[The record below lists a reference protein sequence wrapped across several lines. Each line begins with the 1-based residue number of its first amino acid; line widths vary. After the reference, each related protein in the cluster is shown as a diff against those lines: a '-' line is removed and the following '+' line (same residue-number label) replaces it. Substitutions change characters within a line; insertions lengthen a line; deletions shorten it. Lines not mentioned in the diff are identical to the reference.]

1 MKVFQ
6 NRAVAAV
13 LMVLAIAASVA
24 IGQARKPDLSVEP
37 STKVVG
43 SYTYTYDEAGILS
56 DKTMEHIDAMNASLF
71 AQTGAQ
77 IMVKTVNSTNGQDI
91 LEYAIDLG
99 NQYGV
104 GDAERNNGVVMVLAL
119 DNISASGLQ
128 GDYGVVVGDGLTD
141 YGNAFS
147 SMQYEYLEDDFA
159 AGSYD
164 AGVKKTMDAFF
175 DWFADYYNVSIREN
189 YIPAVSHNYST
200 ASGYHTETTGYVE
213 RSAGSIVGSF
223 VTLILVLLVIW
234 MILDA
239 MRWSRYRRRYLQPGM
254 GIPTV
259 WYRPVFWGHS
269 WYRPRPPRR
278 PPPPRGGGR
287 GPGGPRPPWAAG
299 VPIRRAAVPGPLRP
313 EAAAPSGAAV
323 VPSVGAAAS
332 AVPAVP
338 PAVAGGASAEAAVSG
353 VPGAGPSA
361 GAGAALAAAGALA
374 VPAAEAASGA
384 AGAAASPAAGDKR
397 PKANTSYERGRPE
410 GRPLFATIGRTAG
423 MIG

>member
-13 LMVLAIAASVA
+13 LMVLAILASAA

-77 IMVKTVNSTNGQDI
+77 IMVKTVSTTNGEDI
-91 LEYAIDLG
+91 LRYAIDLG

-141 YGNAFS
+141 YGSAFS
-147 SMQYEYLEDDFA
+147 SMQYQYLEDDFA
-159 AGSYD
+159 AGNYD
-164 AGVKKTMDAFF
+164 AGVKKTVDAFF
-175 DWFADYYNVSIREN
+175 DWFADYYNVSVREN

-213 RSAGSIVGSF
+213 RSTGSIVGSF

-259 WYRPVFWGHS
+259 WYRPVVWGHS

-278 PPPPRGGGR
+278 PPPPRGGR
-287 GPGGPRPPWAAG
+287 GPGGPRPPMG
-299 VPIRRAAVPGPLRP
+299 GGPTPPRGGGRP
-313 EAAAPSGAAV
+313 NPPRGGSRPTPPRGGGSFGGSRGSFGGGGSFGGSGRPSGG
-323 VPSVGAAAS
+323 SRGS
-332 AVPAVP
+332 F
-338 PAVAGGASAEAAVSG
+338 GGGGSFGGSRGGSFGGSRGGFGGGGSFGGSRGGGSFGGSRGGGGFSG
-353 VPGAGPSA
+353 
-361 GAGAALAAAGALA
+361 
-374 VPAAEAASGA
+374 
-384 AGAAASPAAGDKR
+384 
-397 PKANTSYERGRPE
+397 GR
-410 GRPLFATIGRTAG
+410 R
-423 MIG
+423 

>member
-13 LMVLAIAASVA
+13 VMVLAIAASVA
-24 IGQARKPDLSVEP
+24 IGQVKKPDLSVEP

-43 SYTYTYDEAGILS
+43 SYTYVYDEAGVLS

-77 IMVKTVNSTNGQDI
+77 IMVKTVDSTGGQDI
-91 LEYAIDLG
+91 LDYAIDLG

-147 SMQYEYLEDDFA
+147 SMQYQYLEDDFA
-159 AGSYD
+159 AGNYD
-164 AGVKKTMDAFF
+164 AGVKKTADAFF
-175 DWFADYYNVSIREN
+175 DWFADYYSVSIREN
-189 YIPAVSHNYST
+189 YIPATSRNYST

-213 RSAGSIVGSF
+213 RSTGSILGGF
-223 VTLILVLLVIW
+223 VTLMLVLLVIW

-278 PPPPRGGGR
+278 PPPPPRGGR
-287 GPGGPRPPWAAG
+287 GPRPPMGGGPTPPRGGGFGGGRPTPPRG
-299 VPIRRAAVPGPLRP
+299 GSFGGSRGSFGGGGSFGGSGR
-313 EAAAPSGAAV
+313 PSGG
-323 VPSVGAAAS
+323 SR
-332 AVPAVP
+332 
-338 PAVAGGASAEAAVSG
+338 GGFGGGGSFGGSRGGSFGGSRGGGFSG
-353 VPGAGPSA
+353 
-361 GAGAALAAAGALA
+361 
-374 VPAAEAASGA
+374 
-384 AGAAASPAAGDKR
+384 
-397 PKANTSYERGRPE
+397 GR
-410 GRPLFATIGRTAG
+410 R
-423 MIG
+423 

>member
-13 LMVLAIAASVA
+13 VMVLAIAASVA
-24 IGQARKPDLSVEP
+24 IGQVKKPDLSVEP

-43 SYTYTYDEAGILS
+43 SYTYVYDEAGVLS

-77 IMVKTVNSTNGQDI
+77 IMVKTVDSTGGQDI
-91 LEYAIDLG
+91 LDYAIDLG

-147 SMQYEYLEDDFA
+147 SMQYQYLEDDFA
-159 AGSYD
+159 AGNYD
-164 AGVKKTMDAFF
+164 AGVKKTADAFF
-175 DWFADYYNVSIREN
+175 DWFADYYSVSIREN
-189 YIPAVSHNYST
+189 YIPATSRNYST

-213 RSAGSIVGSF
+213 RSTGSILGGF
-223 VTLILVLLVIW
+223 VTLMLVLLVIW

-278 PPPPRGGGR
+278 PPPPPRGGR
-287 GPGGPRPPWAAG
+287 GPRPPMGGGPTPPRGGGFGGGRPTPPRG
-299 VPIRRAAVPGPLRP
+299 GSFGGSRGSFGGGGSFGGSGR
-313 EAAAPSGAAV
+313 PSGG
-323 VPSVGAAAS
+323 SR
-332 AVPAVP
+332 
-338 PAVAGGASAEAAVSG
+338 GGFGGGGSFGGSRGGSFGGSRGGFGGGSFGGSRGGGFGGSRGGGFSG
-353 VPGAGPSA
+353 
-361 GAGAALAAAGALA
+361 
-374 VPAAEAASGA
+374 
-384 AGAAASPAAGDKR
+384 
-397 PKANTSYERGRPE
+397 GR
-410 GRPLFATIGRTAG
+410 R
-423 MIG
+423 

>member
-24 IGQARKPDLSVEP
+24 IGQAKKPDLSVEP

-43 SYTYTYDEAGILS
+43 SYTYTYDEAGVLS

-141 YGNAFS
+141 YGNTFS
-147 SMQYEYLEDDFA
+147 SLQYQYLEDDFA
-159 AGSYD
+159 AGNYD
-164 AGVKKTMDAFF
+164 VGVKKTVDAFF

-189 YIPAVSHNYST
+189 YIPAVSRNYST

-213 RSAGSIVGSF
+213 RSAGSIAGSF
-223 VTLILVLLVIW
+223 ITLILVLFVIW

-287 GPGGPRPPWAAG
+287 GPGGPRPPMG
-299 VPIRRAAVPGPLRP
+299 GGPRP
-313 EAAAPSGAAV
+313 PMGGGRPTPPRGGSRPTPPRGGGSFGGSRGSFGGGGSFGGSGRPSGG
-323 VPSVGAAAS
+323 SRGS
-332 AVPAVP
+332 F
-338 PAVAGGASAEAAVSG
+338 GGGGSFGGSRGGSFGGSRGGFGGGSFGGSRGGGSFGGSRGGGFSG
-353 VPGAGPSA
+353 
-361 GAGAALAAAGALA
+361 
-374 VPAAEAASGA
+374 
-384 AGAAASPAAGDKR
+384 
-397 PKANTSYERGRPE
+397 GR
-410 GRPLFATIGRTAG
+410 R
-423 MIG
+423 

>member
-13 LMVLAIAASVA
+13 LMVLAILASAA

-141 YGNAFS
+141 YGNTFS
-147 SMQYEYLEDDFA
+147 SLQYQYLEDDFA
-159 AGSYD
+159 AGNYD
-164 AGVKKTMDAFF
+164 AGVKKTVDAFF

-189 YIPAVSHNYST
+189 YIPATSSNYST
-200 ASGYHTETTGYVE
+200 PGGYHTETTGYVE
-213 RSAGSIVGSF
+213 RSAGSILGGF
-223 VTLILVLLVIW
+223 VTLLLVLFVIW
-234 MILDA
+234 LILDA

-287 GPGGPRPPWAAG
+287 GPGGPRPPMG
-299 VPIRRAAVPGPLRP
+299 GGRP
-313 EAAAPSGAAV
+313 NPPRGGSRPTPPRGGGSFGGSRGGSFGGGSFGGSGRPSGG
-323 VPSVGAAAS
+323 SRGS
-332 AVPAVP
+332 F
-338 PAVAGGASAEAAVSG
+338 GGGGSFGGSRGGSFGGSRGGFGGGGSFGGSRGGGSFGGSRGGGFSG
-353 VPGAGPSA
+353 
-361 GAGAALAAAGALA
+361 
-374 VPAAEAASGA
+374 
-384 AGAAASPAAGDKR
+384 
-397 PKANTSYERGRPE
+397 GR
-410 GRPLFATIGRTAG
+410 R
-423 MIG
+423 

>member
-13 LMVLAIAASVA
+13 LMVLAILASAA

-141 YGNAFS
+141 YGSAFS
-147 SMQYEYLEDDFA
+147 SMQYQYLEDDFA
-159 AGSYD
+159 AGNYD
-164 AGVKKTMDAFF
+164 AGVKKTVDAFF
-175 DWFADYYNVSIREN
+175 DWFADYYNVSVREN
-189 YIPAVSHNYST
+189 YIPAVSRNYST

-287 GPGGPRPPWAAG
+287 GPGGPRPPMG
-299 VPIRRAAVPGPLRP
+299 GGPRP
-313 EAAAPSGAAV
+313 PMGGGRPNPPRGGSRPTPPRGGGSFGGSRGSFGGGGSFGGSGRPSGG
-323 VPSVGAAAS
+323 SRGS
-332 AVPAVP
+332 F
-338 PAVAGGASAEAAVSG
+338 GGGGSFGGSRGGSFGGSRGGFGGGSFGGSRGGGSFGGSRGGGFSG
-353 VPGAGPSA
+353 
-361 GAGAALAAAGALA
+361 
-374 VPAAEAASGA
+374 
-384 AGAAASPAAGDKR
+384 
-397 PKANTSYERGRPE
+397 GR
-410 GRPLFATIGRTAG
+410 R
-423 MIG
+423 

>member
-13 LMVLAIAASVA
+13 VMVLAIAASVA
-24 IGQARKPDLSVEP
+24 IGQAKKPDLSVEP

-43 SYTYTYDEAGILS
+43 SYTYVYDEAGVLS

-77 IMVKTVNSTNGQDI
+77 IMVKTVDSTGGQDI
-91 LEYAIDLG
+91 LDYAIDLG

-147 SMQYEYLEDDFA
+147 SMQYQYLEDDFA
-159 AGSYD
+159 AGNYD
-164 AGVKKTMDAFF
+164 AGVKKTADAFF
-175 DWFADYYNVSIREN
+175 DWFADYYSVSIREN
-189 YIPAVSHNYST
+189 YIPATSRNYST

-213 RSAGSIVGSF
+213 RSTGSILGGF
-223 VTLILVLLVIW
+223 VTLMLVLLVIW

-278 PPPPRGGGR
+278 PPPPPRGGR
-287 GPGGPRPPWAAG
+287 GPRPPMGGGPTPPRGGGFGGGRPTPPRG
-299 VPIRRAAVPGPLRP
+299 GSFGGSRGSFGGGGSFGGSGR
-313 EAAAPSGAAV
+313 PSGG
-323 VPSVGAAAS
+323 SR
-332 AVPAVP
+332 
-338 PAVAGGASAEAAVSG
+338 GGFGGGGSFGGSRGGSFGGSRGGFGGGSFGGSRGGGFGGSRGGGFSG
-353 VPGAGPSA
+353 
-361 GAGAALAAAGALA
+361 
-374 VPAAEAASGA
+374 
-384 AGAAASPAAGDKR
+384 
-397 PKANTSYERGRPE
+397 GR
-410 GRPLFATIGRTAG
+410 R
-423 MIG
+423 

>member
-43 SYTYTYDEAGILS
+43 SYTYTYDEAGALS

-119 DNISASGLQ
+119 DNISASGLP

-141 YGNAFS
+141 YGNTFS
-147 SMQYEYLEDDFA
+147 SLQYQYLEDDFA
-159 AGSYD
+159 AGNYD
-164 AGVKKTMDAFF
+164 AGVKKTVDALF

-189 YIPAVSHNYST
+189 YIPAVSRNYST

-213 RSAGSIVGSF
+213 QSAGSIVRSF

-287 GPGGPRPPWAAG
+287 GPGGPRPPMG
-299 VPIRRAAVPGPLRP
+299 GGPRP
-313 EAAAPSGAAV
+313 PMGGGRPNPPRGGSRPAPPRGGGSFGGSRGSFGGGGSFGGSGRPSGG
-323 VPSVGAAAS
+323 SRGS
-332 AVPAVP
+332 F
-338 PAVAGGASAEAAVSG
+338 GGGGSFGGSRGGSFGGSRGGFGGGGSFGGSRGGGSFGGSRGGGFSG
-353 VPGAGPSA
+353 
-361 GAGAALAAAGALA
+361 
-374 VPAAEAASGA
+374 
-384 AGAAASPAAGDKR
+384 
-397 PKANTSYERGRPE
+397 GR
-410 GRPLFATIGRTAG
+410 R
-423 MIG
+423 

>member
-13 LMVLAIAASVA
+13 VMVLAIAASVA
-24 IGQARKPDLSVEP
+24 IGQVKKPDLSVEP

-43 SYTYTYDEAGILS
+43 SYTYVYDEARVLS

-77 IMVKTVNSTNGQDI
+77 IMVKTVDSTGGQDI
-91 LEYAIDLG
+91 LDYAIDLG

-147 SMQYEYLEDDFA
+147 SMQYQYLEDDFA
-159 AGSYD
+159 AGNYD
-164 AGVKKTMDAFF
+164 AGVKKTADAFF
-175 DWFADYYNVSIREN
+175 DWFADYYSVSIREN
-189 YIPAVSHNYST
+189 YIPATSRNYST

-213 RSAGSIVGSF
+213 RSTGSILGGF
-223 VTLILVLLVIW
+223 VTLMIVLLVIW

-278 PPPPRGGGR
+278 PPPPPRGGRGPRPPMGGGPTPPRGGGFGGGRPTPPRGGSFGGSRGSFGGGGGCGGSGRPTGGGR
-287 GPGGPRPPWAAG
+287 GGF
-299 VPIRRAAVPGPLRP
+299 
-313 EAAAPSGAAV
+313 
-323 VPSVGAAAS
+323 
-332 AVPAVP
+332 
-338 PAVAGGASAEAAVSG
+338 AGGGSFGGSRGGSFGGSRGGFGGGGSFGGSRGGGFGGSRGGGFSG
-353 VPGAGPSA
+353 
-361 GAGAALAAAGALA
+361 
-374 VPAAEAASGA
+374 
-384 AGAAASPAAGDKR
+384 
-397 PKANTSYERGRPE
+397 GR
-410 GRPLFATIGRTAG
+410 R
-423 MIG
+423 

>member
-24 IGQARKPDLSVEP
+24 IGQAKKPDLSVEP

-43 SYTYTYDEAGILS
+43 SYTYTYDEAGVLS

-128 GDYGVVVGDGLTD
+128 GDYGVVGDGLTD
-141 YGNAFS
+141 YGNTFS
-147 SMQYEYLEDDFA
+147 SLQYQYLEDDFA
-159 AGSYD
+159 AGNYD
-164 AGVKKTMDAFF
+164 AGVKKTVDAFF

-189 YIPAVSHNYST
+189 YIPAVSRNYST

-213 RSAGSIVGSF
+213 RSAGSIAGSF
-223 VTLILVLLVIW
+223 ITLILVLFVIW

-287 GPGGPRPPWAAG
+287 GPGGPRPPMG
-299 VPIRRAAVPGPLRP
+299 GGPRP
-313 EAAAPSGAAV
+313 PMGGGRPNPPRGGSRPAPPRGGGSFGGSRGSFGGGGSFGGSGRPSGG
-323 VPSVGAAAS
+323 SRGS
-332 AVPAVP
+332 F
-338 PAVAGGASAEAAVSG
+338 GGGGSFGGSRGGSFGGSRGGFGGGGSFGGSRGGGSFGGSRGGGFSG
-353 VPGAGPSA
+353 
-361 GAGAALAAAGALA
+361 
-374 VPAAEAASGA
+374 
-384 AGAAASPAAGDKR
+384 
-397 PKANTSYERGRPE
+397 GR
-410 GRPLFATIGRTAG
+410 R
-423 MIG
+423 

>member
-24 IGQARKPDLSVEP
+24 IGQAKKPDLSVEP

-43 SYTYTYDEAGILS
+43 SYTYTYDEAGVLS

-119 DNISASGLQ
+119 DNISASGLP

-141 YGNAFS
+141 YGNTFS
-147 SMQYEYLEDDFA
+147 SLQYQYLEDDFA
-159 AGSYD
+159 AGNYD
-164 AGVKKTMDAFF
+164 AGVKKTVDALF

-189 YIPAVSHNYST
+189 YIPAVSRNYST

-287 GPGGPRPPWAAG
+287 GPGGPRPPMG
-299 VPIRRAAVPGPLRP
+299 GGPRP
-313 EAAAPSGAAV
+313 PMGGGRPTPPRGGSRPTPPRGGGSFGGSRGSFGGGGSFGGSGRPSGG
-323 VPSVGAAAS
+323 SRGS
-332 AVPAVP
+332 F
-338 PAVAGGASAEAAVSG
+338 GGGGSFGGSRGGSFGGSRGGFGGGGSFGGSRGGGSFGGSRGGGFSG
-353 VPGAGPSA
+353 
-361 GAGAALAAAGALA
+361 
-374 VPAAEAASGA
+374 
-384 AGAAASPAAGDKR
+384 
-397 PKANTSYERGRPE
+397 GR
-410 GRPLFATIGRTAG
+410 R
-423 MIG
+423 

>member
-13 LMVLAIAASVA
+13 LMVLAILASAA

-77 IMVKTVNSTNGQDI
+77 IMVKTVDSTGGQDI
-91 LEYAIDLG
+91 LDYAIDLG

-141 YGNAFS
+141 YGKAFS
-147 SMQYEYLEDDFA
+147 SMQYQYLEDDFA
-159 AGSYD
+159 AGNYD
-164 AGVKKTMDAFF
+164 AGVKKTADAFF
-175 DWFADYYNVSIREN
+175 DWFADYYSVSIREN
-189 YIPAVSHNYST
+189 YIPATSRNYST

-213 RSAGSIVGSF
+213 RSTGSILGGF
-223 VTLILVLLVIW
+223 VTLMPVLLVIW
-234 MILDA
+234 MMLDA
-239 MRWSRYRRRYLQPGM
+239 MGWSRYRRRYLQPGM

-278 PPPPRGGGR
+278 PPPPPRGGR
-287 GPGGPRPPWAAG
+287 GPRPPMGGGPTPPRGGGFRGGRPTPPRG
-299 VPIRRAAVPGPLRP
+299 GSFGGSRGSFGGGGSFGGSGR
-313 EAAAPSGAAV
+313 PSGG
-323 VPSVGAAAS
+323 SR
-332 AVPAVP
+332 
-338 PAVAGGASAEAAVSG
+338 GGFGGGGSFGGSRGGSFGGSRGGFGGGSFGGSRGGGFGGSRGGGFSG
-353 VPGAGPSA
+353 
-361 GAGAALAAAGALA
+361 
-374 VPAAEAASGA
+374 
-384 AGAAASPAAGDKR
+384 
-397 PKANTSYERGRPE
+397 GR
-410 GRPLFATIGRTAG
+410 R
-423 MIG
+423 

>member
-24 IGQARKPDLSVEP
+24 IGQAKKPDLSVEP

-43 SYTYTYDEAGILS
+43 SYTYTYDEAGVLS

-141 YGNAFS
+141 YGNTFS
-147 SMQYEYLEDDFA
+147 SLQYQYLEDDFA
-159 AGSYD
+159 ARNYD
-164 AGVKKTMDAFF
+164 AGVKKTVDAFF

-189 YIPAVSHNYST
+189 YIPAVSRNYST

-213 RSAGSIVGSF
+213 RSAGSIAGSF
-223 VTLILVLLVIW
+223 ITLILVLFVIW

-287 GPGGPRPPWAAG
+287 GPGGPRPPMG
-299 VPIRRAAVPGPLRP
+299 GGPRP
-313 EAAAPSGAAV
+313 PMGGGRPNPPRGGSRPAPPRGGGSFGGSRGSFGGGGSFGGSGRPSGG
-323 VPSVGAAAS
+323 SRGS
-332 AVPAVP
+332 F
-338 PAVAGGASAEAAVSG
+338 GGGGSFGGSRGGSFGGSRGGFGGGGSFGGSRGGGSFGGSRGGGFSG
-353 VPGAGPSA
+353 
-361 GAGAALAAAGALA
+361 
-374 VPAAEAASGA
+374 
-384 AGAAASPAAGDKR
+384 
-397 PKANTSYERGRPE
+397 GR
-410 GRPLFATIGRTAG
+410 R
-423 MIG
+423 

>member
-13 LMVLAIAASVA
+13 VMVLAIAASVA
-24 IGQARKPDLSVEP
+24 IGQAKKPDLSVEP

-43 SYTYTYDEAGILS
+43 SYTYVYDEAGVLS

-77 IMVKTVNSTNGQDI
+77 IMVKTVDSTGGQDI
-91 LEYAIDLG
+91 LDYAIDLG

-147 SMQYEYLEDDFA
+147 SMQYQYLEDDFA
-159 AGSYD
+159 AGNYD
-164 AGVKKTMDAFF
+164 AGVKKTADAFF
-175 DWFADYYNVSIREN
+175 DWFADYYSVSIREN
-189 YIPAVSHNYST
+189 YIPATSRNYST

-213 RSAGSIVGSF
+213 RSTGSILGGF
-223 VTLILVLLVIW
+223 VTLMLVLLVIW

-278 PPPPRGGGR
+278 PPPPPRGGGR
-287 GPGGPRPPWAAG
+287 PTPPRGGGSRPAPPRG
-299 VPIRRAAVPGPLRP
+299 GSFGGSRGSFGGGGSFGGSGR
-313 EAAAPSGAAV
+313 PSGG
-323 VPSVGAAAS
+323 SR
-332 AVPAVP
+332 
-338 PAVAGGASAEAAVSG
+338 GGFGGGGSFGGSRGGSFGGSRGGLGGGGSFGGSRGGGFGGSRGGGFSG
-353 VPGAGPSA
+353 
-361 GAGAALAAAGALA
+361 
-374 VPAAEAASGA
+374 
-384 AGAAASPAAGDKR
+384 
-397 PKANTSYERGRPE
+397 GR
-410 GRPLFATIGRTAG
+410 R
-423 MIG
+423 

>member
-24 IGQARKPDLSVEP
+24 IGQAKKPDLSVEP

-43 SYTYTYDEAGILS
+43 SYTYTYDEAGVLS

-119 DNISASGLQ
+119 DNISASGLP

-141 YGNAFS
+141 YGNTFS
-147 SMQYEYLEDDFA
+147 SLQYQYLEDDFA
-159 AGSYD
+159 AGNYD
-164 AGVKKTMDAFF
+164 AGVKKTVDALF
-175 DWFADYYNVSIREN
+175 DWFADYYSVSIREN
-189 YIPAVSHNYST
+189 YIPAVSRNYST

-287 GPGGPRPPWAAG
+287 GPGGPRPPMG
-299 VPIRRAAVPGPLRP
+299 GCPRP
-313 EAAAPSGAAV
+313 PMGGGRPNPPRGGSRPAPPRGGGSFGGSRGSFGGGGSFGGSGRPSGG
-323 VPSVGAAAS
+323 SRGS
-332 AVPAVP
+332 F
-338 PAVAGGASAEAAVSG
+338 GGGGSFGGSRGGSFGGSRGGFGGGGSFGGSRGGGSFGGSRGGGFSG
-353 VPGAGPSA
+353 
-361 GAGAALAAAGALA
+361 
-374 VPAAEAASGA
+374 
-384 AGAAASPAAGDKR
+384 
-397 PKANTSYERGRPE
+397 GR
-410 GRPLFATIGRTAG
+410 R
-423 MIG
+423 

>member
-13 LMVLAIAASVA
+13 VMVLAIAASVA
-24 IGQARKPDLSVEP
+24 IGQAKKPDLSVEP

-43 SYTYTYDEAGILS
+43 SYTYVYDEAGVLS

-77 IMVKTVNSTNGQDI
+77 IMVKTVDSTGGQDI
-91 LEYAIDLG
+91 LDYAIDLG

-147 SMQYEYLEDDFA
+147 SMQYQYLEDDFA
-159 AGSYD
+159 AGNYD
-164 AGVKKTMDAFF
+164 AGVKKTVDAFF
-175 DWFADYYNVSIREN
+175 DWFADYYSVSIREN
-189 YIPAVSHNYST
+189 YIPATSRNYST

-213 RSAGSIVGSF
+213 RSTGSILGGF
-223 VTLILVLLVIW
+223 VTLMIVLLVIW

-278 PPPPRGGGR
+278 PPPPPRGGR
-287 GPGGPRPPWAAG
+287 GPRPPMGGGPTPPRGGGFGGGRPTPPRG
-299 VPIRRAAVPGPLRP
+299 GSFGGSRGSFGGGGSFGGSGR
-313 EAAAPSGAAV
+313 PSGG
-323 VPSVGAAAS
+323 SR
-332 AVPAVP
+332 
-338 PAVAGGASAEAAVSG
+338 GGFGGGGSFGGSRGGSFGGSRGGFGGGGSFGGSRGGGFGGSRGGGFSG
-353 VPGAGPSA
+353 
-361 GAGAALAAAGALA
+361 
-374 VPAAEAASGA
+374 
-384 AGAAASPAAGDKR
+384 
-397 PKANTSYERGRPE
+397 GR
-410 GRPLFATIGRTAG
+410 R
-423 MIG
+423 

>member
-24 IGQARKPDLSVEP
+24 IGQAKKPDLSVEP

-43 SYTYTYDEAGILS
+43 SYTYTYDEAGVLS

-141 YGNAFS
+141 YGNTFS
-147 SMQYEYLEDDFA
+147 SLQYQYLEDDFA
-159 AGSYD
+159 AGNYD
-164 AGVKKTMDAFF
+164 AGVKKTVDAFF

-287 GPGGPRPPWAAG
+287 GPGGPRPPMG
-299 VPIRRAAVPGPLRP
+299 GGPRP
-313 EAAAPSGAAV
+313 PMGGGRPNPPRGGSRPAPPRGGGSFGGSRGSFGGGGSFGGSGRPSGG
-323 VPSVGAAAS
+323 SRGS
-332 AVPAVP
+332 F
-338 PAVAGGASAEAAVSG
+338 GGGGSFGGSRGGSFGGSRGGFGGGGSFGGSRGGGSFGGSRGGGFSG
-353 VPGAGPSA
+353 
-361 GAGAALAAAGALA
+361 
-374 VPAAEAASGA
+374 
-384 AGAAASPAAGDKR
+384 
-397 PKANTSYERGRPE
+397 GR
-410 GRPLFATIGRTAG
+410 R
-423 MIG
+423 

>member
-13 LMVLAIAASVA
+13 VMVLAIAASVA
-24 IGQARKPDLSVEP
+24 IGQVKKPDLSVEP

-43 SYTYTYDEAGILS
+43 SYTYVYDEAGVLS

-77 IMVKTVNSTNGQDI
+77 IMVKTVDSTGGQDI
-91 LEYAIDLG
+91 LDYAIDLG

-147 SMQYEYLEDDFA
+147 SMQYQYLEDDFA
-159 AGSYD
+159 AGNYD
-164 AGVKKTMDAFF
+164 AGVKKTVDAFF
-175 DWFADYYNVSIREN
+175 DWFADYYSVSIREN
-189 YIPAVSHNYST
+189 YIPATSRNYST

-213 RSAGSIVGSF
+213 RSTGSILGGF
-223 VTLILVLLVIW
+223 VTLMIVLLVIW

-278 PPPPRGGGR
+278 PPPPPRGGR
-287 GPGGPRPPWAAG
+287 GPRPPMGGGPTPPRGGGFGGGRPTPPRG
-299 VPIRRAAVPGPLRP
+299 GSFGGSRGSFGGGGSFGGSGR
-313 EAAAPSGAAV
+313 PSGG
-323 VPSVGAAAS
+323 SR
-332 AVPAVP
+332 
-338 PAVAGGASAEAAVSG
+338 GGFGGGGSFGGSRGGSFGGSRGGFGGGGSFGGSRGGGFGGSRGGGFSG
-353 VPGAGPSA
+353 
-361 GAGAALAAAGALA
+361 
-374 VPAAEAASGA
+374 
-384 AGAAASPAAGDKR
+384 
-397 PKANTSYERGRPE
+397 GR
-410 GRPLFATIGRTAG
+410 R
-423 MIG
+423 

>member
-13 LMVLAIAASVA
+13 VMVLAIAASVA
-24 IGQARKPDLSVEP
+24 IGQVKKPDLSVEP

-43 SYTYTYDEAGILS
+43 SYTYVYDEAGVLS

-77 IMVKTVNSTNGQDI
+77 IMVKTVDSTGGQDI
-91 LEYAIDLG
+91 LDYAIDLG

-147 SMQYEYLEDDFA
+147 SMQYQYLEDDFA
-159 AGSYD
+159 AGNYD
-164 AGVKKTMDAFF
+164 AGVKKTADAFF
-175 DWFADYYNVSIREN
+175 DWFADYYSVSIREN
-189 YIPAVSHNYST
+189 YIPATSRNYST

-213 RSAGSIVGSF
+213 RSTGSILGGF
-223 VTLILVLLVIW
+223 VTLMLVLLVIW

-278 PPPPRGGGR
+278 PPPPPRGGR
-287 GPGGPRPPWAAG
+287 GPRPPMGGGPTPPRGGGFGGGSRPTPPRG
-299 VPIRRAAVPGPLRP
+299 GSSGGSRGSFGGGSFGGSRGGSFGGSRGSFGGGGSFGGSRGGSFGGSRGGFGGGGSFGGSRGGGFSGGRR
-313 EAAAPSGAAV
+313 
-323 VPSVGAAAS
+323 
-332 AVPAVP
+332 
-338 PAVAGGASAEAAVSG
+338 
-353 VPGAGPSA
+353 
-361 GAGAALAAAGALA
+361 
-374 VPAAEAASGA
+374 
-384 AGAAASPAAGDKR
+384 
-397 PKANTSYERGRPE
+397 
-410 GRPLFATIGRTAG
+410 
-423 MIG
+423 

>member
-24 IGQARKPDLSVEP
+24 IGQAKKPDLSVEP

-43 SYTYTYDEAGILS
+43 SYTYTYDEAGVLS

-141 YGNAFS
+141 YGNTFS
-147 SMQYEYLEDDFA
+147 SLQYQYLEDDFA
-159 AGSYD
+159 AGNYD
-164 AGVKKTMDAFF
+164 AGVKKTVDAFF

-189 YIPAVSHNYST
+189 YIPAVSRNYST

-213 RSAGSIVGSF
+213 RSAGSIAGSF
-223 VTLILVLLVIW
+223 ITLILVLFVIW

-287 GPGGPRPPWAAG
+287 GPGGPRPPMG
-299 VPIRRAAVPGPLRP
+299 GGPRP
-313 EAAAPSGAAV
+313 PMGGGRPNPPRGGSRPAPSR
-323 VPSVGAAAS
+323 
-332 AVPAVP
+332 
-338 PAVAGGASAEAAVSG
+338 GGGSFGGSRG
-353 VPGAGPSA
+353 SFGGGGSF
-361 GAGAALAAAGALA
+361 GG
-374 VPAAEAASGA
+374 S
-384 AGAAASPAAGDKR
+384 
-397 PKANTSYERGRPE
+397 GRPSGGSRGSFGGGGSFGGSRGGSFGGSRGGFGGGGSFGGSRGGGSFGGSRGGGFSG
-410 GRPLFATIGRTAG
+410 GRR
-423 MIG
+423 

>member
-43 SYTYTYDEAGILS
+43 SYTYTYDEAGILI

-223 VTLILVLLVIW
+223 VTLMLVLLVIW

-287 GPGGPRPPWAAG
+287 GPGGPRPPMG
-299 VPIRRAAVPGPLRP
+299 GGPRP
-313 EAAAPSGAAV
+313 PMGGGRPNPPRGGSRPTPPRGGGSFGGSRGSFGGGGSFGGSGRPSGG
-323 VPSVGAAAS
+323 SRGS
-332 AVPAVP
+332 F
-338 PAVAGGASAEAAVSG
+338 GGGGSFGGSRGGSFGGSRGGFGGGGSFGGSRGGGSFGGSRGGGFSG
-353 VPGAGPSA
+353 
-361 GAGAALAAAGALA
+361 
-374 VPAAEAASGA
+374 
-384 AGAAASPAAGDKR
+384 
-397 PKANTSYERGRPE
+397 GR
-410 GRPLFATIGRTAG
+410 R
-423 MIG
+423 

>member
-13 LMVLAIAASVA
+13 VMVLAIAASVA
-24 IGQARKPDLSVEP
+24 IGQVKKPDLSVEP
-37 STKVVG
+37 ATKEVG
-43 SYTYTYDEAGILS
+43 SYTYVYDEAGVLS

-77 IMVKTVNSTNGQDI
+77 IMVKTVDSTGGQDI
-91 LEYAIDLG
+91 LDYAIDLG

-147 SMQYEYLEDDFA
+147 SMQYQYLEDDFA
-159 AGSYD
+159 AGNYD
-164 AGVKKTMDAFF
+164 AGVKKTADAFF
-175 DWFADYYNVSIREN
+175 DWFADYYSVSIREN
-189 YIPAVSHNYST
+189 YIPATSRNYST

-213 RSAGSIVGSF
+213 RSTGSILGGF
-223 VTLILVLLVIW
+223 VTLMLVLLVIW

-259 WYRPVFWGHS
+259 WYRPVFWGHN

-278 PPPPRGGGR
+278 PSPPRGGGR
-287 GPGGPRPPWAAG
+287 GPRPPMGGGPTPPRGGGFGGGRPTPPRG
-299 VPIRRAAVPGPLRP
+299 GGSRP
-313 EAAAPSGAAV
+313 APPRGGSFGGSRGSFGGGGSFGGSGRPSGG
-323 VPSVGAAAS
+323 SR
-332 AVPAVP
+332 
-338 PAVAGGASAEAAVSG
+338 GGFGGGGSFGGSRGGSFGGSRGGGFSG
-353 VPGAGPSA
+353 
-361 GAGAALAAAGALA
+361 
-374 VPAAEAASGA
+374 
-384 AGAAASPAAGDKR
+384 
-397 PKANTSYERGRPE
+397 GR
-410 GRPLFATIGRTAG
+410 R
-423 MIG
+423 

>member
-13 LMVLAIAASVA
+13 LMVLAILASAA

-77 IMVKTVNSTNGQDI
+77 IMVKTVSTTNGEDI
-91 LEYAIDLG
+91 LRYAIDLG

-141 YGNAFS
+141 YGSAFS
-147 SMQYEYLEDDFA
+147 SMQYQYLEDDFA
-159 AGSYD
+159 AGNYD
-164 AGVKKTMDAFF
+164 AGVKKTVDAFF
-175 DWFADYYNVSIREN
+175 DWFADYYNVSVREN

-213 RSAGSIVGSF
+213 RSTGSIVGSF

-259 WYRPVFWGHS
+259 WYRPVFWGHHS

-278 PPPPRGGGR
+278 PPPPRGGR
-287 GPGGPRPPWAAG
+287 GPGGPRPPMG
-299 VPIRRAAVPGPLRP
+299 GGPTPPRGGGRP
-313 EAAAPSGAAV
+313 NPPRGGSRPTPPRGGGSFGGSRGSFGGGGSFGGSGRPSGG
-323 VPSVGAAAS
+323 SRGS
-332 AVPAVP
+332 F
-338 PAVAGGASAEAAVSG
+338 GGGGSFGGSRGGSFGGSRGGFGGGGSFGGSRGGGSFGGSRGGGGFSG
-353 VPGAGPSA
+353 
-361 GAGAALAAAGALA
+361 
-374 VPAAEAASGA
+374 
-384 AGAAASPAAGDKR
+384 
-397 PKANTSYERGRPE
+397 GR
-410 GRPLFATIGRTAG
+410 R
-423 MIG
+423 

>member
-24 IGQARKPDLSVEP
+24 IGQAKKPDLSVEP

-43 SYTYTYDEAGILS
+43 SYTYTYDEAGVLS

-141 YGNAFS
+141 YGNTFS
-147 SMQYEYLEDDFA
+147 SLQYQYLEDDFA
-159 AGSYD
+159 AGNYD
-164 AGVKKTMDAFF
+164 AGVKKTVDAFF

-189 YIPAVSHNYST
+189 YIPAVSRNYST

-287 GPGGPRPPWAAG
+287 GPGGPRPPMG
-299 VPIRRAAVPGPLRP
+299 GGPRP
-313 EAAAPSGAAV
+313 PMGGGRPNSPRGGSRPAPPRGGGSFGGSRGSFGGGGSFGGSGRPSGG
-323 VPSVGAAAS
+323 SRGS
-332 AVPAVP
+332 F
-338 PAVAGGASAEAAVSG
+338 GGGGSFGGSRGGSFGGSRGGFGGGGSFGGSRGGGSFGGSRGGGFSG
-353 VPGAGPSA
+353 
-361 GAGAALAAAGALA
+361 
-374 VPAAEAASGA
+374 
-384 AGAAASPAAGDKR
+384 
-397 PKANTSYERGRPE
+397 GR
-410 GRPLFATIGRTAG
+410 R
-423 MIG
+423 

>member
-24 IGQARKPDLSVEP
+24 IGQAKKPDLSVEP

-43 SYTYTYDEAGILS
+43 SYTYTYDEAGVLS

-141 YGNAFS
+141 YGNTFS
-147 SMQYEYLEDDFA
+147 SLQYQYLEDDFA
-159 AGSYD
+159 AGNYD
-164 AGVKKTMDAFF
+164 AGVKKTVDALF

-189 YIPAVSHNYST
+189 YIPAVSRNYST

-213 RSAGSIVGSF
+213 RSAGSIAGSF
-223 VTLILVLLVIW
+223 ITLILVLFVIW

-287 GPGGPRPPWAAG
+287 GPGGPRPPMG
-299 VPIRRAAVPGPLRP
+299 GGPRP
-313 EAAAPSGAAV
+313 PMGGGRPNPPRGGSRPAPPRGGGSFGGSRGSFGGGGSFGGSGRPSGG
-323 VPSVGAAAS
+323 SRGS
-332 AVPAVP
+332 F
-338 PAVAGGASAEAAVSG
+338 GGGGSFGGSRGGSFGGSRGGFGGGGSFGGSRGGGSFGGSRGGGFSG
-353 VPGAGPSA
+353 
-361 GAGAALAAAGALA
+361 
-374 VPAAEAASGA
+374 
-384 AGAAASPAAGDKR
+384 
-397 PKANTSYERGRPE
+397 GR
-410 GRPLFATIGRTAG
+410 R
-423 MIG
+423 